1 MRLIEND
8 MDPQWRPGTR
18 HQLPDA
24 LSRLPCPESSGEDI
38 NEPFPDDTSSRQTY
52 RGLEGPV
59 LDDILLTECG
69 ADQVDET
76 TAESVVAVAG
86 AAITP

>member
-24 LSRLPCPESSGEDI
+24 LSRLPCSESPGEDI
-38 NEPFPDDTSSRQTY
+38 NDAFPEDASSRQMH
-52 RGLEGPV
+52 R
-59 LDDILLTECG
+59 
-69 ADQVDET
+69 DQKSQHRTVFPSRSLVRT
-76 TAESVVAVAG
+76 RWMSLQ
-86 AAITP
+86 